1 MLSSNT
7 VALIR
12 QSTYFKEENYKKK
25 KNTILNISLKLKKNV
40 KLYMFSTAKSVV
52 HLAKHGSI

>member
-1 MLSSNT
+1 MLSSYT

-12 QSTYFKEENYKKK
+12 QSTYFEEEIYKRKNNLKHFFEIKKK
-25 KNTILNISLKLKKNV
+25 L

-52 HLAKHGSI
+52 HLATHG

>member
-1 MLSSNT
+1 MLSSYT

-25 KNTILNISLKLKKNV
+25 YNLKHFFEIKKNV

-52 HLAKHGSI
+52 HLATHGSI

>member
-1 MLSSNT
+1 MLSSYT

-12 QSTYFKEENYKKK
+12 QSTYFKEKNYKK

>member
-1 MLSSNT
+1 MLSSYT

-12 QSTYFKEENYKKK
+12 QSTYFKEEIYKKK
-25 KNTILNISLKLKKNV
+25 KYNLKHFFEIKKNV

-52 HLAKHGSI
+52 HLATHGSI